1 MEDKINNS
9 IHSGHRERMRE
20 KYRAAGLEA
29 FSSHEVLEL
38 LLFYANKR
46 SDTNPVAHRLI
57 DRFGSLPAVLEAE
70 YDDLIKI
77 DGVGDTAA
85 TLITLMPRLFRRYT
99 SEKAEKIKTV
109 RSFDDLKDY
118 LMPRFYGINVE
129 RVALLCFD
137 SQGRINNFVFASEG
151 SLKLAQID
159 MRKIAQLVLQN
170 NAESI
175 IVVHNHPGGVASPS
189 RSDIEATT
197 ALVKSMG
204 LINVRVVDH
213 VIISDEDAFSMAS
226 SEKFSPMFIYA

>member
-1 MEDKINNS
+1 MEDKNNIS

-20 KYRAAGLEA
+20 KYRAAGLDA
-29 FSSHEVLEL
+29 FSSHEVIEL

-57 DRFGSLPAVLEAE
+57 ERFGSMPAVLEAE
-70 YDDLIKI
+70 YDDLIKV

-85 TLITLMPRLFRRYT
+85 TLITLMPHLFRRYT

-109 RSFDDLKDY
+109 RSFEDLKDY
-118 LMPRFYGINVE
+118 LMPRFYGINIE
-129 RVALLCFD
+129 RVALLCLD
-137 SQGRINNFVFASEG
+137 SQGRINNFVFVTEG
-151 SLKLAQID
+151 SLNLAQID
-159 MRKIAQLVLQN
+159 MRKIAQLALQN

-175 IVVHNHPGGVASPS
+175 VLVHNHPGGVASPS
-189 RSDIEATT
+189 RSDVETT
-197 ALVKSMG
+197 SMLVKSMG

-213 VIISDEDAFSMAS
+213 IIISDEDVFSMAS

>member
-1 MEDKINNS
+1 MEDKNNIS

-20 KYRAAGLEA
+20 KYRAAGLDA
-29 FSSHEVLEL
+29 FSSHEVIEL

-57 DRFGSLPAVLEAE
+57 ERFGSLPAVLEAE
-70 YDDLIKI
+70 YDDLIKV

-85 TLITLMPRLFRRYT
+85 TLITLMPHLFRRYT

-109 RSFDDLKDY
+109 RSFEDLKDY
-118 LMPRFYGINVE
+118 LMPRFYGINIE
-129 RVALLCFD
+129 RIALLCLD
-137 SQGRINNFVFASEG
+137 SQGRINNFVFVTEG
-151 SLKLAQID
+151 SLNLAQID
-159 MRKIAQLVLQN
+159 MRKIAQLALQN

-175 IVVHNHPGGVASPS
+175 VLVHNHPGGVASPS
-189 RSDIEATT
+189 RSDVETT
-197 ALVKSMG
+197 SMLVKSMG

-213 VIISDEDAFSMAS
+213 IIISDEDAFSMAS